1 MWTIPNILTFLRL
14 LLIPVF
20 IICFYLPWPNFR
32 WVSAGI
38 FLLAAIT
45 DWFDGYL
52 ARQLNQSSPLGAFLD
67 PVVDKL
73 MVVAA
78 LLLLLSE
85 YPQWWMT
92 IATIVIVV
100 REITVSALRE
110 WMAEIGQRAAVKVL
124 FIGKVKTTMQMVAL
138 LILLSQPVGFT
149 VMTLIGFIC
158 LFIAVLM
165 TLWSMCLYLY
175 AARHAFQ

>member
-20 IICFYLPWPNFR
+20 IVCFYLPGPTFR
-32 WVSAGI
+32 WITAGI

-52 ARQLNQSSPLGAFLD
+52 ARQLDQSSPLGAFLD

-92 IATIVIVV
+92 IAAMVIVV

-110 WMAEIGQRAAVKVL
+110 WMAELGQRAAVKVSS
-124 FIGKVKTTMQMVAL
+124 IGKVKTTMQMLAL
-138 LILLSQPVGFT
+138 LILLSQPTQVT
-149 VMTLIGFIC
+149 TITIIGFIC
-158 LFIAVLM
+158 LLIAVLL

>member
-1 MWTIPNILTFLRL
+1 MWTIPNLLTLLRL
-14 LLIPVF
+14 LLIPIF
-20 IICFYLPWPNFR
+20 ILCFYLPGPTFR
-32 WVSAGI
+32 WVTAGI

-52 ARQLNQSSPLGAFLD
+52 ARQLNQISRLGAFLD

-85 YPQWWMT
+85 YSQWWMA
-92 IATIVIVV
+92 IAAMVIVI

-110 WMAEIGQRAAVKVL
+110 WMAEIGQRATVKVS
-124 FIGKVKTTMQMVAL
+124 FIGKIKTVMQMVAL
-138 LILLSQPVGFT
+138 LILLSQSTEFT
-149 VMTLIGFIC
+149 TMTVIGFIC
-158 LFIAVLM
+158 LLVAVLL
-165 TLWSMCLYLY
+165 TLWSMCVYLY